1 MPSQGWESKGH
12 RDSGTVAVETAFVS
26 MFLVMLLFGII
37 ESSFLFKNN
46 LVVAAA
52 TRAGARMGASQPR
65 IASVSGSP
73 DFAQLAA
80 NQVTNA
86 ITDLIPANLQQVWV
100 YKATATTGLPDSGS
114 FASCNVCDKFTWNV
128 VTQSLVD
135 TSSNWPALNQD
146 ACSGDPFSGTPSRDS
161 LGVYIQYKNSSPL
174 GFFFSK
180 VIINQSTVMWI
191 EPTTAP
197 ICR

>member
-1 MPSQGWESKGH
+1 MPSQRWESKGQ
-12 RDSGTVAVETAFVS
+12 RDGGVVAVETAIIS
-26 MFLVMLLFGII
+26 MFLLVLLFGVV
-37 ESSFLFKNN
+37 ESSFLFKDY
-46 LVVAAA
+46 LSVSAA

-86 ITDLIPANLQQVWV
+86 ITGLIPANLQQVWV
-100 YKATATTGLPDSGS
+100 YKASATTGLPDSGS
-114 FASCNVCDKFTWNV
+114 FASCTVCDKFTWSA

-135 TSSNWPALNQD
+135 TSSSWPAGSQD
-146 ACSGDPFSGTPSRDS
+146 ACSGDSNRDS
-161 LGVYIQYKNSSPL
+161 LGVYIQYRHSSPL
-174 GFFFSK
+174 GFFFK
-180 VIINQSTVMWI
+180 GAILNESTVMWI

-197 ICR
+197 ICK